1 MGAPFRK
8 GFITLQ
14 QLNLLYA
21 IFSKLL
27 EILDDILYNRN
38 KQKEGEVMDL
48 LIVPVPLF
56 NKNIGVEA
64 YYFRHQKGN
73 DIIAASNTTS
83 TFDGAMNSPVLETL
97 NAVGI
102 EAFTMGKPIFVPIS
116 RMMLIANLDQQCK
129 QPPDKVVFVLDNELR
144 LEQDYLNSIMRLKA
158 LGFRFA
164 IQKIENADAYEP
176 ALALCDFVYLDNRR
190 MGTPGMNSFV
200 QQIGQRFRHL
210 TLIVTHINTVEI
222 FRSLASSSVVLFE
235 GRFYRTPIT
244 KGENKV
250 SPLQANLIKLLNLV
264 RDENFEFDSVATIIQ
279 RDTALTVSL
288 MRLVNSPYIGV
299 RQKVKTINHAVTMLG
314 QQEVRKW
321 VTTAVSKLL
330 GTDKPDEITKLSL
343 MRARFAESLA
353 PKFGLEDQ
361 AQSVFLMGLF
371 SVMDVILEKPMEE
384 VLEMIQV
391 DDPIRDALI
400 SQSGPYYP
408 VYKFV
413 LGYEGADWKTVSREL
428 IINDLTTE
436 DIYEA
441 YTNALLWYRD
451 LLND

>member
-1 MGAPFRK
+1 
-8 GFITLQ
+8 
-14 QLNLLYA
+14 
-21 IFSKLL
+21 
-27 EILDDILYNRN
+27 
-38 KQKEGEVMDL
+38 
-48 LIVPVPLF
+48 
-56 NKNIGVEA
+56 
-64 YYFRHQKGN
+64 
-73 DIIAASNTTS
+73 
-83 TFDGAMNSPVLETL
+83 
-97 NAVGI
+97 
-102 EAFTMGKPIFVPIS
+102 
-116 RMMLIANLDQQCK
+116 
-129 QPPDKVVFVLDNELR
+129 
-144 LEQDYLNSIMRLKA
+144 
-158 LGFRFA
+158 
-164 IQKIENADAYEP
+164 
-176 ALALCDFVYLDNRR
+176 
-190 MGTPGMNSFV
+190 
-200 QQIGQRFRHL
+200 
-210 TLIVTHINTVEI
+210 
-222 FRSLASSSVVLFE
+222 
-235 GRFYRTPIT
+235 
-244 KGENKV
+244 
-250 SPLQANLIKLLNLV
+250 
-264 RDENFEFDSVATIIQ
+264 
-279 RDTALTVSL
+279 
-288 MRLVNSPYIGV
+288 
-299 RQKVKTINHAVTMLG
+299 MLG